1 MNLRSDGGSPVV
13 RPVPVLRF
21 LIGSWRRPSGDNGAM
36 GSPHGDQES
45 CAPVVLEENRQ
56 NMKRTLL
63 AMAASV
69 AILVA
74 ACGSSSTPAPASAG
88 PTASTAAGG
97 SQTPASQTP
106 ASAAPVAGTAVL
118 SGWQSSPSE
127 GNALTKTLLGFQA
140 SHPDIKVDYQPVA
153 GDYPAVMATKFA
165 SADVPDV
172 FYVNADYAQQ
182 WITEGFL
189 APLDD
194 YVAKDAAFGADQFFE
209 GYESV
214 FKGTDGK
221 TYGFAKD
228 GNTIGMAY
236 NSAIVTTAP
245 KTLDELITAAKAL
258 KGKNDLKAPI
268 CLNAGLDRG
277 LAFLYAQGGSLL
289 SEDGK
294 SSAITSDKSK
304 AAVQWYM
311 DLFKDGLGMTASDMG
326 AGWCGEALGK
336 KSAAI
341 IFEGGWLDPFMG
353 DTFPDVKYTWDQL
366 PTGSSGSP
374 VTISFTV
381 SYSIGA
387 DSKNKDQGWALL
399 SYLTGKDGMTTWT
412 EGGVALPSRKDVP
425 TPKGKDVLAASS
437 AFAKPGSGFMA
448 GWPDVQKAFQ
458 DAFTAQIQGKK
469 FDAAPVIAATDAAI
483 TKALSQ

>member
-1 MNLRSDGGSPVV
+1 
-13 RPVPVLRF
+13 
-21 LIGSWRRPSGDNGAM
+21 
-36 GSPHGDQES
+36 
-45 CAPVVLEENRQ
+45 
-56 NMKRTLL
+56 MKRTLF
-63 AMAASV
+63 AMAASL
-69 AILVA
+69 AIIVA
-74 ACGSSSTPAPASAG
+74 ACGSASTPTPPGSTG
-88 PTASTAAGG
+88 PGASTPSGG
-97 SQTPASQTP
+97 SQAP
-106 ASAAPVAGTAVL
+106 ASAAPVAGTAIL

-140 SHPDIKVDYQPVA
+140 SHPEVKVDYQPVA
-153 GDYPAVMATKFA
+153 GDYPTVMATKFA
-165 SADVPDV
+165 SGDVPDV

-182 WITEGFL
+182 WITEGYL

-194 YVAKDAAFGADQFFE
+194 YVAKDPGFGADQFFE

-236 NSAIVTTAP
+236 NTAMVTTPP
-245 KTLDELITAAKAL
+245 KTLDELVTAAKDL

-268 CLNAGLDRG
+268 CLNPGLDRG

-289 SEDGK
+289 SDDGK

-341 IFEGGWLDPFMG
+341 IFEGGWLDPFMT
-353 DTFPDVKYTWDQL
+353 DTFPDVKYAWEQV

-381 SYSIGA
+381 SYSIGSQ
-387 DSKNKDQGWALL
+387 SKNKDQGWALL
-399 SYLTGKDGMTTWT
+399 SYLAGKDGMTTWT

-425 TPKGKDVLAASS
+425 TPKGKDVLAAGS
-437 AFAKPGSGFMA
+437 AFAKPGSGFMP

-458 DAFTAQIQGKK
+458 DAFTAQIQGKT
-469 FDAAPVIAATDAAI
+469 FDSGPVISATDAAI
-483 TKALSQ
+483 SKALAQ